1 MMLGRG
7 AAIMDE
13 VIAFLTAN
21 PGWSWMITA
30 AVLFALDVMAPG
42 FFLLWFGAAA
52 AVVGLLVF
60 AAPIAFTWQ
69 VLAFCGVSV
78 LSVLLGRALWG
89 GSRGVS
95 DKPLLNQRARQLI
108 GRDFVLATPIRSG
121 RGRITAGDSLWSV
134 KGPDM
139 PAGTSVRVVDADGT
153 VLIVEAAG

>member
-1 MMLGRG
+1 MDYIITFLG
-7 AAIMDE
+7 
-13 VIAFLTAN
+13 AN
-21 PGWSWMITA
+21 PGWSWMIVG

-52 AVVGLLVF
+52 AVVGLIVF
-60 AAPIAFTWQ
+60 VIPIEFTWQ
-69 VLAFCGVSV
+69 ILAFCGVSV

-89 GSRGVS
+89 SNRDGVS
-95 DKPLLNQRARQLI
+95 DKPLLNQRAKQLI
-108 GRDFVLATPIRSG
+108 GRNFVLATPIQSG

-139 PAGTSVRVVDADGT
+139 PAGSSVRVVDADGT

>member
-1 MMLGRG
+1 
-7 AAIMDE
+7 MDS
-13 VIAFLTAN
+13 VIVFLSDN
-21 PGWSWMITA
+21 PGWSWMIA
-30 AVLFALDVMAPG
+30 AVVLFALEVMAPG

-60 AAPIAFTWQ
+60 AVPIEFTWQ
-69 VLAFCGVSV
+69 ILAFCGVSV

-89 GSRGVS
+89 GDRVGVS

-108 GRDFVLATPIRSG
+108 GRNFVLATPIQGG

-139 PAGTSVRVVDADGT
+139 PAGAPVRVVDADGT

>member
-1 MMLGRG
+1 
-7 AAIMDE
+7 MDA

-30 AVLFALDVMAPG
+30 AALFALDVMAPG
-42 FFLLWFGAAA
+42 LFLLWFGAAA
-52 AVVGLLVF
+52 AVAGLLVF
-60 AAPIAFTWQ
+60 AVPIDFTWQ
-69 VLAFCGVSV
+69 ILAFCGLSV
-78 LSVLLGRALWG
+78 LSVLLGRALLG
-89 GSRGVS
+89 GNRGGLS

-108 GRDFVLATPIRSG
+108 GRNFVLATPIQSG

-139 PAGTSVRVVDADGT
+139 PAGSPVRVVDADGT